1 MGHEVKDHVWGGQ
14 AERQDQGV
22 RKPRQAIV
30 SGGPPAC
37 YQLEPPIFFL
47 PRHLWDVTWV
57 QLVGGEA
64 VSGRAEGQEGSS
76 LAMSLP
82 G

>member
-37 YQLEPPIFFL
+37 YQLAPPIFFL
-47 PRHLWDVTWV
+47 PRHLWDVT
-57 QLVGGEA
+57 
-64 VSGRAEGQEGSS
+64 
-76 LAMSLP
+76 
-82 G
+82 